1 MENIRRLFTE
11 SIVTP
16 LEILRALIPRVEE
29 DFSIEPITI
38 KQTIKI
44 IDSLK
49 NSNSTGHDDINNRLL
64 KKCKYRIAPHL
75 THLINTI
82 LSTKKFP
89 RIFKISRI
97 LPLSKPGMDRLSIN
111 SYRPINNLCSI
122 EKIIEAHLLLHL
134 ENFFDRNKIL
144 VENHHGGRRNHST
157 VTAIASIYHIL
168 YKNDER
174 SIISVILTTDL
185 SAAYDTVDVSI
196 LLDKLSH
203 YGIRGGWLKLFSSYF
218 NDRKQY
224 VRLENMPSI
233 LRNSPNCSIVQ
244 GSKLS
249 GFMYNTYCNELPIL
263 HRLINSEIYYKLV
276 DNDSLRTNNVSHE
289 VRNFV
294 DNSTSILG
302 FKDHNK
308 IRIYLEKYY
317 KLLQGYI
324 ADATLTKI

>member
-1 MENIRRLFTE
+1 
-11 SIVTP
+11 
-16 LEILRALIPRVEE
+16 
-29 DFSIEPITI
+29 
-38 KQTIKI
+38 
-44 IDSLK
+44 
-49 NSNSTGHDDINNRLL
+49 
-64 KKCKYRIAPHL
+64 
-75 THLINTI
+75 
-82 LSTKKFP
+82 
-89 RIFKISRI
+89 
-97 LPLSKPGMDRLSIN
+97 MDRLSIN

-224 VRLENMPSI
+224 VRLENTPSI

-294 DNSTSILG
+294 DDSTSILG
-302 FKDHNK
+302 FKDHSNIK
-308 IRIYLEKYY
+308 IYLEKYY
-317 KLLQGYI
+317 KLLQGYYNANKLKVNSDKTKLI
-324 ADATLTKI
+324 IVNKPKLDRTLANFSFKAGRDTIKADTKI